1 MATTD
6 KLIEIIHDK
15 ILLSDF
21 ISKKVKLTRKGSDFI
36 GLCPFHKEKT
46 PSFTVSD
53 PKGFFHCFGCSA
65 HGDVI
70 SFVMQLDSLDFMDA
84 LEFLAKEI
92 GVSFSDYRSF
102 SKEENKNFKEIKGV
116 IESSKDYFVDC
127 LYLEEGQR
135 VRNYLKKRNI
145 SIKAAKYFELGIAT
159 DRSNGLFNFLKNKN
173 FKKENI
179 IESNLIRLGSNNSLY
194 DFFRNRLIFPIQ
206 DERGNTIGFGGR
218 SLNNAE
224 PKYINSSDSD
234 LFKKRKTLY
243 NLHRA
248 KSFIRKHKIPLIV
261 VEGYV
266 DVIAMYHAGL
276 YGAVAPLGTALSEEQ
291 LNLMWKNYNEP
302 IICMDGDLAGYKS
315 ALRTLSVAFPILKA
329 GKSLQFVFLPEGKDP
344 DNLISMGKKEYLIK
358 LINNP
363 MSLFDF
369 FWKSS
374 TENILLNTP
383 ERRAGFKKSV
393 ESKISTINDK
403 TVRSEYRNSFYSYFN
418 KFVLNKK
425 SYKNNSFSNHMDGDL
440 DKYNINRINKNL
452 NFINREK
459 NLVHSII
466 NNPSI
471 LNSLDEEFSI
481 LPLQNSEL
489 DSIRLAIIKIYEK
502 NGFISQDNI
511 EDLKKDVNFSKIYDK
526 YFTNISWV
534 NKSFI
539 PPFVKAN
546 EDTESI
552 IKIWRE
558 TASIQ
563 HNWFKKNKQKS
574 NG

>member
-1 MATTD
+1 MSNRCA
-6 KLIEIIHDK
+6 
-15 ILLSDF
+15 
-21 ISKKVKLTRKGSDFI
+21 LT
-36 GLCPFHKEKT
+36 
-46 PSFTVSD
+46 
-53 PKGFFHCFGCSA
+53 
-65 HGDVI
+65 
-70 SFVMQLDSLDFMDA
+70 
-84 LEFLAKEI
+84 
-92 GVSFSDYRSF
+92 
-102 SKEENKNFKEIKGV
+102 
-116 IESSKDYFVDC
+116 
-127 LYLEEGQR
+127 
-135 VRNYLKKRNI
+135 
-145 SIKAAKYFELGIAT
+145 
-159 DRSNGLFNFLKNKN
+159 
-173 FKKENI
+173 
-179 IESNLIRLGSNNSLY
+179 
-194 DFFRNRLIFPIQ
+194 
-206 DERGNTIGFGGR
+206 
-218 SLNNAE
+218 
-224 PKYINSSDSD
+224 
-234 LFKKRKTLY
+234 
-243 NLHRA
+243 
-248 KSFIRKHKIPLIV
+248 
-261 VEGYV
+261 
-266 DVIAMYHAGL
+266 
-276 YGAVAPLGTALSEEQ
+276 
-291 LNLMWKNYNEP
+291 
-302 IICMDGDLAGYKS
+302 
-315 ALRTLSVAFPILKA
+315 